1 MSNQVPHRFKLLA
14 FDMDG
19 TLIDS
24 LAAIVDASVEAF
36 AGTRFETPSAE
47 QVREVVGL
55 HLELCVERWAPQA
68 SSDEVRELAERY
80 RQAFRG
86 QRARGDQNVRPY
98 NGVAETLD
106 ALTHDETFMAV
117 VTGKDRRGLDAVLQT
132 HGFSQHFHS
141 LQTPDTNAGK
151 PAPDMV
157 WSANNETATDAR
169 DTVVIGDTSFDMEM
183 ARNAG
188 AFAIGVTYGNHREE
202 RLIQSGAHMLIHSF
216 SDLPAALVDLSQKD
230 FHP

>member
-1 MSNQVPHRFKLLA
+1 MKNPVQHRFKLLA

-36 AGTRFETPSAE
+36 AESRFETPSPA

-55 HLELCVERWAPQA
+55 HLELCVEHWAPQA
-68 SSDEVRELAERY
+68 SPEEVRELAERY

-98 NGVAETLD
+98 DGVDETLS
-106 ALTHDETFMAV
+106 ALTDDEVFMAV
-117 VTGKDRRGLDAVLQT
+117 VTGKDRRGLDAVLES
-132 HGFSQHFHS
+132 HGFNQYFHS
-141 LQTPDTNAGK
+141 LQTPDTNTGK

-157 WSANNETATDAR
+157 WSANTETATEAH

-188 AFAIGVTYGNHREE
+188 AVAVGVTYGNHSED
-202 RLIQSGAHMLIHSF
+202 RLRQSGAHVLIHSF
-216 SDLPAALVDLSQKD
+216 SDLPAALAELSHED
-230 FHP
+230 YRL

>member
-1 MSNQVPHRFKLLA
+1 MQNQPDHRFTLLA

-36 AGTRFETPSAE
+36 AGTPFATPTAD

-55 HLELCVERWAPQA
+55 HLELCVEHWAPEA
-68 SSDEVRELAERY
+68 SADEVRDLAERY
-80 RQAFRG
+80 RMAFRG
-86 QRARGDQNVRPY
+86 QRARGEQNVKFY
-98 NGVAETLD
+98 EGVTETLD
-106 ALTHDETFMAV
+106 LLRHDETFMAV
-117 VTGKDRRGLDAVLQT
+117 VTGKDRRGLDATLQMQDFG
-132 HGFSQHFHS
+132 HHFHS
-141 LQTPDTNAGK
+141 LQTPDTNPGK

-157 WSANNETATDAR
+157 WSANRETVTEAR

-188 AFAIGVTYGNHREE
+188 AFALGVTYGNHSEE
-202 RLIQSGAHMLIHSF
+202 RLRQSGAHMLIHSF
-216 SDLPAALVDLSQKD
+216 AELPAALKALSHED
-230 FHP
+230 FRP

>member
-1 MSNQVPHRFKLLA
+1 MSQRPEHRFSLLA

-36 AGTRFETPSAE
+36 AGTPFETPTAA

-55 HLELCVERWAPQA
+55 HLELCVEHWAPQA
-68 SSDEVRELAERY
+68 NPAEVRELAERY
-80 RQAFRG
+80 RVAFRG
-86 QRARGDQNVRPY
+86 QRARGEQNVRPY
-98 NGVAETLD
+98 QGVAETLA

-132 HGFSQHFHS
+132 HGFDAHFHS
-141 LQTPDTNAGK
+141 LQTPDTNPGK

-157 WSANNETATDAR
+157 WTANNETATRAE

-188 AFAIGVTYGNHREE
+188 AFAIGVTYGNHSEA
-202 RLIQSGAHMLIHSF
+202 RLRQSGAHVLIHSF
-216 SDLPAALVDLSQKD
+216 AELPAALKQLSHGD
-230 FHP
+230 FRP

>member
-1 MSNQVPHRFKLLA
+1 MQNQPEHRFKLLA

-36 AGTRFETPSAE
+36 AGTPFETPTAA

-55 HLELCVERWAPQA
+55 HLELCVEHWAPKA
-68 SSDEVRELAERY
+68 SPAEVLELAERY
-80 RQAFRG
+80 RVAFRG
-86 QRARGDQNVRPY
+86 QRARGEQNVRPY
-98 NGVAETLD
+98 DGVDATLG
-106 ALTHDETFMAV
+106 ALRHDETFMAV
-117 VTGKDRRGLDAVLQT
+117 VTGKDRRGLDATLQM
-132 HGFSQHFHS
+132 HGFSEHFHF
-141 LQTPDTNAGK
+141 LQTPDTSPGK

-157 WSANNETATDAR
+157 WNANNETATDAR

-188 AFAIGVTYGNHREE
+188 AFAIGVTYGNHAED
-202 RLIQSGAHMLIHSF
+202 RLRQAGAHLLIHSF
-216 SDLPAALVDLSQKD
+216 AELPAALRELSHED
-230 FHP
+230 YRA

>member
-1 MSNQVPHRFKLLA
+1 MQNLPEHRFKLLA

-36 AGTRFETPSAE
+36 AGTPFETPTAA

-55 HLELCVERWAPQA
+55 HLELCVEHWAPQA
-68 SSDEVRELAERY
+68 LPAEVLELAERY
-80 RQAFRG
+80 RIAFRG
-86 QRARGDQNVRPY
+86 QRARGEQNVRLY
-98 NGVAETLD
+98 DGVDTTLG
-106 ALTHDETFMAV
+106 ALAHDETFMAV
-117 VTGKDRRGLDAVLQT
+117 VTGKDRRGLDATLQM
-132 HGFSQHFHS
+132 HGFGQHFHS
-141 LQTPDTNAGK
+141 LQTPDTNPGK

-157 WSANNETATDAR
+157 WNANNETATEAQ

-188 AFAIGVTYGNHREE
+188 AFAIGVTYGNHTEA
-202 RLIQSGAHMLIHSF
+202 RLRQSGAHMLIHSF
-216 SDLPAALVDLSQKD
+216 AELPAALKELSHED
-230 FHP
+230 YRA

>member
-1 MSNQVPHRFKLLA
+1 MKDHGKHRFKLLA

-36 AGTRFETPSAE
+36 AGTPFPTPSAE

-55 HLELCVERWAPQA
+55 HLELCVEHWAPEA
-68 SSDEVRELAERY
+68 SAAEVRDLAERY

-86 QRARGDQNVRPY
+86 QRARGEHNVRPY
-98 NGVAETLD
+98 AGVAETLE

-117 VTGKDRRGLDAVLQT
+117 VTGKDRRRLDAVLESLALR
-132 HGFSQHFHS
+132 HYFHS
-141 LQTPDTNAGK
+141 LQTPDTNLGK

-157 WSANNETATDAR
+157 WAANTETATDAH

-188 AFAIGVTYGNHREE
+188 AFAVGVTYGNHSEARLRE
-202 RLIQSGAHMLIHSF
+202 SGAHVLIDAF
-216 SDLPAALVDLSQKD
+216 SDLPAALAQLSEKD
-230 FHP
+230 FRP